1 MNLKSY
7 LLNEDRGVSPVIGVI
22 LMVAITVILA
32 AVIATF
38 VMNMGPNEEQP
49 PTASW
54 DVTNESSHILVDHTG
69 GGGADASKLSVVVDY
84 DGLSSPSE
92 ETFELTGSNGFGD
105 DVTLN
110 ASSSF
115 RIYNTSDA
123 WDSGTLDSPV
133 KPYVEMDSGG
143 SDANYITANVESVQ
157 LVWEA
162 ENSDNSEILTTWEP

>member
-1 MNLKSY
+1 MDLKS
-7 LLNEDRGVSPVIGVI
+7 LLDDDTGVSPVIGVI

-38 VMNMGPNEEQP
+38 VMNMGPNEETA

-54 DVTNESSHILVDHTG
+54 DVTNESSHILIDHTG
-69 GGGADASKLSVVVDY
+69 GGGAEASKLSVVVSY
-84 DGLSSPSE
+84 DGLSSPSQ
-92 ETFELTGSNGFGD
+92 ETFELTGSNGFGS

-123 WDSGTLDSPV
+123 WNSGLSGTIT
-133 KPYVEMDSGG
+133 PYAEMDSAG
-143 SDANYITANVESVQ
+143 SSADYKTANVASVE
-157 LVWEA
+157 LIWEA
-162 ENSDNSEILTTWEP
+162 ENSDTSEVLTTWEP